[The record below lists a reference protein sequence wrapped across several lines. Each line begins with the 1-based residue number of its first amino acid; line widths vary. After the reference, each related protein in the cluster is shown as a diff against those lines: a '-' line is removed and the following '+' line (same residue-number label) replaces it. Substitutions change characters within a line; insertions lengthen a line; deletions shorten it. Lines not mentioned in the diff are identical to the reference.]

1 MIINKSTINLKKL
14 FSCNSIQT
22 INYYLENKKK
32 SKYYIKK
39 SSIHNFL
46 FDIDDSDSG
55 YISQGKCGVVRK
67 GHVLSSDGSIKHI
80 FFKIF
85 ISSIYN
91 TIDLDEIKYAIELNK
106 LSPDSVIKLECIE
119 KCNFF
124 KFNTPKVIKS
134 DSSIV
139 EKIESGLD
147 LGEAGR
153 RAVEEVIND
162 KKELIIL
169 GMEKGKSDLNSY
181 LINVQND
188 LYEFER
194 ILSLSLDACDS
205 VNRCGYFHR
214 DIKPSN
220 IVIVNRNEINVP
232 VLIDFGYMC
241 YMSNIDG
248 KYNLSDKNPPLDSFY
263 LALHIL
269 HKFDDLEEASSEGGD
284 PEAASFDRSHVSAVR
299 NLCLYYSFKFYRIVK
314 FYIPDDF
321 QIKNINKI
329 FFNHYFNNPIDSDY
343 FENVFLKYFKKQT
356 SIQNLSLSEVD
367 ILKYIHNRVTNE
379 TDRFSAV
386 EIKGYNDFS
395 SLFKI
400 LYNQVQTKI

>member
-14 FSCNSIQT
+14 FSCKSIQT

-39 SSIHNFL
+39 SSIHNCL
-46 FDIDDSDSG
+46 FDIDESDSG

-67 GHVLSSDGSIKHI
+67 GHFLSSDGSIKYI

-91 TIDLDEIKYAIELNK
+91 TIDLEEIKYAIELNK
-106 LSPDSVIKLECIE
+106 LSPDNVIKLECIE

-124 KFNTPKVIKS
+124 KFNTPKVKKS

-139 EKIESGLD
+139 EKRGDRGAAAPEG
-147 LGEAGR
+147 G
-153 RAVEEVIND
+153 EVIND

-269 HKFDDLEEASSEGGD
+269 HKFDDLSE
-284 PEAASFDRSHVSAVR
+284 AVR

-343 FENVFLKYFKKQT
+343 FENVFLKYFKQT
-356 SIQNLSLSEVD
+356 SIQNLSIDFAD
-367 ILKYIHNRVTNE
+367 ILKYINSRVTNE
-379 TDRFSAV
+379 TEVLISSV
-386 EIKGYNDFS
+386 EIKNYKDS
-395 SLFKI
+395 LSLFNI
-400 LYNQVQTKI
+400 IHTEFIN

>member
-14 FSCNSIQT
+14 FSCKSIQT

-39 SSIHNFL
+39 SSIHNCL
-46 FDIDDSDSG
+46 FDIDESDSG

-67 GHVLSSDGSIKHI
+67 GHVLSSDGSIKYI

-91 TIDLDEIKYAIELNK
+91 TIDLEEIKYAIELNK

-124 KFNTPKVIKS
+124 KFNTPKVKKS

-139 EKIESGLD
+139 EKSRGCGLHCSPKEAAS
-147 LGEAGR
+147 LGSSLD
-153 RAVEEVIND
+153 EVIND

-269 HKFDDLEEASSEGGD
+269 HKFDDLEEAKVRGCDLG
-284 PEAASFDRSHVSAVR
+284 EAVK

-356 SIQNLSLSEVD
+356 SIQNLSIDFAD
-367 ILKYIHNRVTNE
+367 ILKYINNRVTNE
-379 TDRFSAV
+379 TEVLIGSV
-386 EIKGYNDFS
+386 EIKNYKDS
-395 SLFKI
+395 LSLFNI
-400 LYNQVQTKI
+400 IHTEFIN